1 MKSFLILM
9 LGLTA
14 IAVAQRPGWN
24 FQSKVVT
31 GAPYSATGVTTR
43 TQTLT
48 NGNTI
53 NQSSCTNYYRD
64 SSGRT
69 RREETR
75 NSATCS
81 STPTTVFINDPVA
94 GISYVINPANN
105 TYRQFTIKTPASSTT
120 STPPTP
126 PTNPNTVTTTP
137 TPASITVSGI
147 TADGTE
153 TVTTIPAGRFGNTQ
167 PITITSTRYYS
178 PTLQIVVQST
188 RTDPRSGT
196 TSFALSNISTAEPA
210 ESLFELPAGLT
221 LQQGPAGRFR
231 RAR

>member
-9 LGLTA
+9 LGLA
-14 IAVAQRPGWN
+14 AVAVAQRPGWN
-24 FQSKVVT
+24 FHQKVVT
-31 GAPYSATGVTTR
+31 GEPYSATGVTTH

-81 STPTTVFINDPVA
+81 STPQTILIDDPVA
-94 GISYVINPANN
+94 GLGYVINTANN
-105 TYRQFTIKTPASSTT
+105 TYRQFTLKTPTSTTT
-120 STPPTP
+120 STPPTR
-126 PTNPNTVTTTP
+126 PTNPNTVTTSLGT
-137 TPASITVSGI
+137 STVSGVSVE
-147 TADGTE
+147 GTQ
-153 TVTTIPAGRFGNTQ
+153 TVTTIPAGKFGNAQ
-167 PITITSTRYYS
+167 AITITSARYYS
-178 PTLQIVVQST
+178 PTLQIVVQSS
-188 RTDPRSGT
+188 RTDPRNGAT
-196 TSFALSNISTAEPA
+196 NFLLNNISTAEPA
-210 ESLFELPAGLT
+210 ETLFELPAGLT

-231 RAR
+231 HGQ